1 MLNLPDYQLNRLNY
15 PPKWNKPENPIS
27 IKISAH
33 LHYSESEEKVEK
45 AIKNIFPKIELRKTE
60 ENDINGFSTNEIS
73 LFNFCLAIFD
83 QKILDVAR
91 KCVIDGII
99 TTDENKFQE
108 TNFFLNK
115 QIAYINKV
123 NFCSKNESPLGP
135 ISISIACSNLDLL
148 IDTFF
153 PKFEW
158 FTSKEKKE

>member
-1 MLNLPDYQLNRLNY
+1 MPDYQLNRLNY
-15 PPKWNKPENPIS
+15 PPKWNKTEYPIS

-33 LHYSESEEKVEK
+33 VHYSESKEKVEK
-45 AIKNIFPKIELRKTE
+45 AIKNIFPKIELSKTE
-60 ENDINGFSTNEIS
+60 ENDIIGLSTNEIS

-91 KCVIDGII
+91 KCVIDGIL
-99 TTDENKFQE
+99 TKSAENEFQE
-108 TNFFLNK
+108 TFFFLNK

-135 ISISIACSNLDLL
+135 ISVSITCSNLDLL

-158 FTSKEKKE
+158 FTSKENKE